1 MTFDQTGI
9 VVKGGNLTT
18 QRFVDASKD
27 RDNASSTHSSTVA
40 SLLTFSAAKGAIFMR
55 IYVLK
60 ANFDDEGVSDVKC
73 SLQRAAKV
81 TCRSWPRVFT
91 WKDTGFV
98 NAKLFRKIVDQVA
111 EQWATRNP
119 GLPLLLFGD
128 QGPAHMSADS
138 LERALRRALYL
149 FFLPANSSHCQPLD
163 AEPFAVF
170 QHILR
175 ATNVSYLL
183 DAIMSRNAARNALLA
198 AAFHADRR
206 AFTPEAVSKTFITTE
221 LWPLNP
227 KVVLARA
234 FENLGVVIPGVTV
247 RDEERLMATETIS
260 AARRGRKRPA
270 RGCLPVL
277 SRCSGARFIRPTTWR
292 MQPARGPPTRRPWLS
307 RGALGTLQGCRRRMP
322 SLRATKRP
330 RRPGCF

>member
-1 MTFDQTGI
+1 MESKADHGNRRLTTEQEYVVVGVVQAFFKHYLPLSKLQIREMVTRRWGIQVSKPWIRRILSHHHLHLRARLCKSLEDKRQGLQMIENIKGFLHELSGFLQTHHCTPSLVMPFDQTAI
-9 VVKGGNLTT
+9 VVKGRNLTT

-55 IYVLK
+55 IYVRK
-60 ANFDDEGVSDVKC
+60 AKFDDEGVSDVKC

-111 EQWATRNP
+111 EEWATRNP

-149 FFLPANSSHCQPLD
+149 FFLLANSSHCLQPLD

-175 ATNVSYLL
+175 ATNVSYLI

-206 AFTPEAVSKTFITTE
+206 AFTPEAVS
-221 LWPLNP
+221 
-227 KVVLARA
+227 
-234 FENLGVVIPGVTV
+234 
-247 RDEERLMATETIS
+247 
-260 AARRGRKRPA
+260 
-270 RGCLPVL
+270 
-277 SRCSGARFIRPTTWR
+277 
-292 MQPARGPPTRRPWLS
+292 
-307 RGALGTLQGCRRRMP
+307 
-322 SLRATKRP
+322 
-330 RRPGCF
+330 